1 MAAGEG
7 HGGKLTERMEPAGQ
21 NGKANLGLR
30 EIDESEPSKFLTAK
44 DATYAKKVCSSFG
57 AF

>member
-1 MAAGEG
+1 MAAGLG
-7 HGGKLTERMEPAGQ
+7 PAGNLTERMEPAGQ

-44 DATYAKKVCSSFG
+44 DAMYAKKVCSSFG
-57 AF
+57 VF